1 MSGRCYHGPRQRG
14 PARAAIGGKCRSSRQ
29 IGRAKPQ
36 LETAPLIVHVVR
48 QFLPNRGGLEDVVA
62 NLARQ
67 TVRRGYRLRVV
78 TLDSLFTAPED
89 KLPLHEDIDGIEV
102 VRIPWFGT
110 SRYPLAP
117 QVFRHL
123 ADADLVHVHAID
135 FFFDALAWGRL
146 LHGKPMIV
154 TTHGGFFHTRKYATI
169 KRIWFQTLT
178 RASAMAYRRVV
189 CCSASDLRQFSE
201 IVPDSLLIE
210 NGADIGKFADTASRR
225 AKRRI
230 VTIGR
235 FSVNKRID
243 HLLDAMAALKTRNPE
258 WHLDIVGAE
267 SDLNRADIEGAIE
280 SRHLSG
286 RVTLHVSPENDTIRR
301 IIAEASIFASASE
314 YEGFGLVALEAM
326 SAGLLPVLNANDA
339 FTTLAAR
346 HPVLMLADFMNP
358 ESAATAI
365 ETAHETLSRQPDT
378 VRAELLDAARG
389 YSWDIVAGRYIDLY
403 RSLEIVAAESI

>member
-1 MSGRCYHGPRQRG
+1 MSIVEADRT
-14 PARAAIGGKCRSSRQ
+14 
-29 IGRAKPQ
+29 RAKPQ

-67 TVRRGYRLRVV
+67 TVRRGYRVRVV

-89 KLPLHEDIDGIEV
+89 KLPLRENIDGIEV

-117 QVFRHL
+117 EVFRHL

-154 TTHGGFFHTRKYATI
+154 TTHGGFFHTQKYATI
-169 KRIWFQTLT
+169 KKIWFRTLT

-189 CCSASDLRQFSE
+189 CCSASDLKQFSE

-235 FSVNKRID
+235 FSVNKRLD
-243 HLLDAMAALKTRNPE
+243 HLLDAMAKLKTRDPE

-267 SDLNRADIEGAIE
+267 SDLNRADVEGAIE

-339 FTTLAAR
+339 FATLATR
-346 HPVLMLADFMNP
+346 HPVLMLADFTNP
-358 ESAATAI
+358 ERAATAI
-365 ETAHETLSRQPDT
+365 EAAHQALLRQPDA

-403 RSLEIVAAESI
+403 RSLDVSAAESI

>member
-1 MSGRCYHGPRQRG
+1 M
-14 PARAAIGGKCRSSRQ
+14 AILEADRVREKAQ
-29 IGRAKPQ
+29 P
-36 LETAPLIVHVVR
+36 ETAPLIVHVVR

-67 TVRRGYRLRVV
+67 TVRRGYRVRVV
-78 TLDSLFTAPED
+78 TLDSLFTTPED
-89 KLPLHEDIDGIEV
+89 KLPPRENIDGIEV
-102 VRIPWFGT
+102 VRIPWSGS

-117 QVFRHL
+117 KVFRHL

-146 LHGKPMIV
+146 LHRKPMIV
-154 TTHGGFFHTRKYATI
+154 TTHGGFFHTRKYAAI
-169 KRIWFQTLT
+169 KKIWFRTLT

-189 CCSASDLRQFSE
+189 CCSASDLKQFSE

-235 FSVNKRID
+235 FSVNKRLD
-243 HLLDAMAALKTRNPE
+243 YLLDAMVMLKTRDPE

-267 SDLNRADIEGAIE
+267 SDLNQADVEAAIE
-280 SRHLSG
+280 SRKLNRH
-286 RVTLHVSPENDTIRR
+286 VTLHVSPDNGAIRR
-301 IIAEASIFASASE
+301 IITDASLFASASE

-339 FTTLAAR
+339 FATLAER
-346 HPVLMLADFMNP
+346 HPVIMLAHFTDP
-358 ESAATAI
+358 EAAATAI
-365 ETAHETLSRQPDT
+365 EAAYEGLSRQT
-378 VRAELLDAARG
+378 ETIRAGLLDAARG

-403 RSLEIVAAESI
+403 RSLDIVAVESI

>member
-1 MSGRCYHGPRQRG
+1 MSIVEADR
-14 PARAAIGGKCRSSRQ
+14 ARAV
-29 IGRAKPQ
+29 PQ
-36 LETAPLIVHVVR
+36 VETAPLIVHVVR

-67 TVRRGYRLRVV
+67 TVRRGYRVRVV
-78 TLDSLFTAPED
+78 TLDSLFTTPEE
-89 KLPLHEDIDGIEV
+89 KLPLREDIDGIEV
-102 VRIPWFGT
+102 VRIPWSGT

-146 LHGKPMIV
+146 LHGRPMIV

-169 KRIWFQTLT
+169 KKIWFQTLT

-243 HLLDAMAALKTRNPE
+243 HLLDAMAMLKTRDPE

-267 SDLNRADIEGAIE
+267 SDLNRADVEGAIE
-280 SRHLSG
+280 SRRLSG

-346 HPVLMLADFMNP
+346 HPVLMLADFTNP
-358 ESAATAI
+358 ESAATGLK
-365 ETAHETLSRQPDT
+365 TAYEHLSRQPDT

-403 RSLEIVAAESI
+403 RSLDVVAAESI

>member
-1 MSGRCYHGPRQRG
+1 MSIVEADR
-14 PARAAIGGKCRSSRQ
+14 ARAM
-29 IGRAKPQ
+29 PQ

-67 TVRRGYRLRVV
+67 TVRRGYRVRVV

-89 KLPLHEDIDGIEV
+89 KLPLREDIDGIEV
-102 VRIPWFGT
+102 VRIPWFGS

-117 QVFRHL
+117 QIFRHL

-154 TTHGGFFHTRKYATI
+154 TTHGGFFHTQKYATI
-169 KRIWFQTLT
+169 KKIWFRTLT

-189 CCSASDLRQFSE
+189 CCSASDLKQFSE

-235 FSVNKRID
+235 FSVNKRLD
-243 HLLDAMAALKTRNPE
+243 HLLDAMVMLKTRDPE

-267 SDLNRADIEGAIE
+267 SDLNRADVEGAIV

-286 RVTLHVSPENDTIRR
+286 RVTLYVSPENDTIRR

-339 FTTLAAR
+339 FATLAAR
-346 HPVLMLADFMNP
+346 HPVLMLADFTNP

-365 ETAHETLSRQPDT
+365 EAAHQALSRQPDA
-378 VRAELLDAARG
+378 VRAGLLDAARG

-403 RSLEIVAAESI
+403 RSLDVVAAKSI

>member
-1 MSGRCYHGPRQRG
+1 MSIVEADRT
-14 PARAAIGGKCRSSRQ
+14 
-29 IGRAKPQ
+29 RAKPQ

-67 TVRRGYRLRVV
+67 TVRRGYRVRVV

-89 KLPLHEDIDGIEV
+89 KLPLREDIDGIEV

-117 QVFRHL
+117 EVFRHL

-154 TTHGGFFHTRKYATI
+154 TTHGGFFHTQKYATI
-169 KRIWFQTLT
+169 KKIWFRTLT

-189 CCSASDLRQFSE
+189 CCSASDLKQFSE

-235 FSVNKRID
+235 FSVNKRLD
-243 HLLDAMAALKTRNPE
+243 HLLDAMAKLKTRDPE

-267 SDLNRADIEGAIE
+267 SDLDRADVKGAIE

-339 FTTLAAR
+339 FATLATR
-346 HPVLMLADFMNP
+346 HPVLMLADFTNP
-358 ESAATAI
+358 ERAAKAI
-365 ETAHETLSRQPDT
+365 EAAHQALLRQPDA

-403 RSLEIVAAESI
+403 RSLDVSAAESI

>member
-1 MSGRCYHGPRQRG
+1 MSIIEADRVRE
-14 PARAAIGGKCRSSRQ
+14 S
-29 IGRAKPQ
+29 PQ
-36 LETAPLIVHVVR
+36 LGTGPLIVHVVR

-67 TVRRGYRLRVV
+67 TVRRGYRVRVV

-89 KLPLHEDIDGIEV
+89 KLPLREDIDGIEV

-135 FFFDALAWGRL
+135 FFFDVLAWGRL

-169 KRIWFQTLT
+169 KKIWFRTLT

-189 CCSASDLRQFSE
+189 CCSASDLKQFSE

-243 HLLDAMAALKTRNPE
+243 HLLDAMAALKTRDPE
-258 WHLDIVGAE
+258 WQLDIVGAE
-267 SDLNRADIEGAIE
+267 SDLDRADVEGAIE

-286 RVTLHVSPENDTIRR
+286 RVTLHVSPDNDTIRR
-301 IIAEASIFASASE
+301 VIAEASIFASASE

-339 FTTLAAR
+339 FATLAAR
-346 HPVLMLADFMNP
+346 HPVLMLADFTNP
-358 ESAATAI
+358 ETAATAL
-365 ETAHETLSRQPDT
+365 ETAYEHLWRQPDT
-378 VRAELLDAARG
+378 VRTELLDAARG

-403 RSLEIVAAESI
+403 RSLDVVAAKSI

>member
-1 MSGRCYHGPRQRG
+1 MSIVE
-14 PARAAIGGKCRSSRQ
+14 ADRA
-29 IGRAKPQ
+29 RAKPQ

-403 RSLEIVAAESI
+403 RSLEIVAAERI

>member
-1 MSGRCYHGPRQRG
+1 MSIVEADRV
-14 PARAAIGGKCRSSRQ
+14 
-29 IGRAKPQ
+29 RAKPQ

-67 TVRRGYRLRVV
+67 TVRRGYRVRVV

-89 KLPLHEDIDGIEV
+89 KLPLREDIDGIEV
-102 VRIPWFGT
+102 VRIPWSGT

-154 TTHGGFFHTRKYATI
+154 TTHGGFFHTQKYATI
-169 KRIWFQTLT
+169 KKIWFRTLT

-189 CCSASDLRQFSE
+189 CCSASDLKQFSE
-201 IVPDSLLIE
+201 IAPDSLLIE

-235 FSVNKRID
+235 FSVNKRLD
-243 HLLDAMAALKTRNPE
+243 HLLDAMAMLKTRDPE

-267 SDLNRADIEGAIE
+267 SDLNRADVEGAIE

-326 SAGLLPVLNANDA
+326 SAGLLPVLNANNA
-339 FTTLAAR
+339 FATLAAR
-346 HPVLMLADFMNP
+346 HPVLMLADFTNP

-365 ETAHETLSRQPDT
+365 EAAHQALLRQPDA

-403 RSLEIVAAESI
+403 RSLDVSAAESI

>member
-1 MSGRCYHGPRQRG
+1 M
-14 PARAAIGGKCRSSRQ
+14 AIVEADTVRER
-29 IGRAKPQ
+29 PQ
-36 LETAPLIVHVVR
+36 PETAPLIVHVVR

-62 NLARQ
+62 NLGRQ
-67 TVRRGYRLRVV
+67 TVRRGYRVRVV

-89 KLPLHEDIDGIEV
+89 KLPLREDIDGIEV

-117 QVFRHL
+117 RVFRHL

-169 KRIWFQTLT
+169 KKIWFRTLT

-189 CCSASDLRQFSE
+189 CCSASDLKQFSE

-235 FSVNKRID
+235 FSVNKRLD
-243 HLLDAMAALKTRNPE
+243 HLLDAMAILKTRDPE

-267 SDLNRADIEGAIE
+267 SDLNRADVEGAIE

-301 IIAEASIFASASE
+301 IIAEASILASASE

-339 FTTLAAR
+339 FATLAAR
-346 HPVLMLADFMNP
+346 HPVLMLADFTNP

-365 ETAHETLSRQPDT
+365 EAAHQALSRQPDA

-403 RSLEIVAAESI
+403 RSLDVIAAESI

>member
-1 MSGRCYHGPRQRG
+1 MSIVEADR
-14 PARAAIGGKCRSSRQ
+14 ARAV
-29 IGRAKPQ
+29 PQ
-36 LETAPLIVHVVR
+36 VETAPLIVHVVR

-67 TVRRGYRLRVV
+67 TVRRGYRVRVV
-78 TLDSLFTAPED
+78 TLDSLFTTPED
-89 KLPLHEDIDGIEV
+89 KLPLREDIDGIEV
-102 VRIPWFGT
+102 VRIPWSGT

-169 KRIWFQTLT
+169 KKIWFQTLT

-189 CCSASDLRQFSE
+189 CCSASDLKQFSE

-235 FSVNKRID
+235 FSVNKRLD
-243 HLLDAMAALKTRNPE
+243 HLLDAIAMLKTRDPE
-258 WHLDIVGAE
+258 WHLDIIGAE
-267 SDLNRADIEGAIE
+267 SDLNRADVEGAIE
-280 SRHLSG
+280 SRLLSG

-301 IIAEASIFASASE
+301 VIAEASIFASASE

-346 HPVLMLADFMNP
+346 HPVLMLVDFTNP
-358 ESAATAI
+358 ETAATAF
-365 ETAHETLSRQPDT
+365 ETAHETLSRQPET
-378 VRAELLDAARG
+378 VRAELLDAARS

-403 RSLEIVAAESI
+403 RSLDVVVAKSI

>member
-1 MSGRCYHGPRQRG
+1 MSIIEADRVRE
-14 PARAAIGGKCRSSRQ
+14 S
-29 IGRAKPQ
+29 PQ
-36 LETAPLIVHVVR
+36 LGTGPLIVHVVR

-67 TVRRGYRLRVV
+67 TVRRGYRVRVV

-89 KLPLHEDIDGIEV
+89 KLPRREDIDGIEV
-102 VRIPWFGT
+102 VRIPWLGT

-117 QVFRHL
+117 QVFRYL

-169 KRIWFQTLT
+169 KKIWFRTLT

-189 CCSASDLRQFSE
+189 CCSASDLKQFSE

-243 HLLDAMAALKTRNPE
+243 HLLDAMAALKTRDPE

-267 SDLNRADIEGAIE
+267 SDLDRADVEGAIE

-286 RVTLHVSPENDTIRR
+286 CVTLHVSPDNDTIRR
-301 IIAEASIFASASE
+301 VIAEASIFASASE

-339 FTTLAAR
+339 FATLAAR
-346 HPVLMLADFMNP
+346 HPALMLADFTNS
-358 ESAATAI
+358 ETAATAL
-365 ETAHETLSRQPDT
+365 ETAYEHLWRQPDT
-378 VRAELLDAARG
+378 VRTELLDAARG

-403 RSLEIVAAESI
+403 RSLDVVAAESI

>member
-1 MSGRCYHGPRQRG
+1 M
-14 PARAAIGGKCRSSRQ
+14 AIVEADTVRERLQ
-29 IGRAKPQ
+29 P
-36 LETAPLIVHVVR
+36 ETAPLIVHVVR

-62 NLARQ
+62 NLGRQ
-67 TVRRGYRLRVV
+67 TVRRGYRVRVV

-89 KLPLHEDIDGIEV
+89 RLPPRENINGIEV
-102 VRIPWFGT
+102 VRIPWSGS

-123 ADADLVHVHAID
+123 GDADLVHVHAID

-169 KRIWFQTLT
+169 KKIWFRTLT
-178 RASAMAYRRVV
+178 RASALAYRRVV
-189 CCSASDLRQFSE
+189 CCSASDLKQFAE

-210 NGADIGKFADTASRR
+210 NGADIGKFADAASRR
-225 AKRRI
+225 PKRRV

-235 FSVNKRID
+235 FSVNKRLD
-243 HLLDAMAALKTRNPE
+243 HLLDAMAVLKTRDPE

-267 SDLNRADIEGAIE
+267 SDLNRADVEAAIE
-280 SRHLSG
+280 DRKLSG
-286 RVTLHVSPENDTIRR
+286 RVTLHVSPDNGAIRR
-301 IIAEASIFASASE
+301 IIAEASLFASASE

-339 FTTLAAR
+339 FTTLAGR
-346 HPVLMLADFMNP
+346 HPVIRLAGFTNP
-358 ESAATAI
+358 ETAATVI
-365 ETAHETLSRQPDT
+365 EAAYDALARQPDV
-378 VRAELLDAARG
+378 VRTKLLDAARG
-389 YSWDIVAGRYIDLY
+389 YSWDIVAERYIDLY
-403 RSLEIVAAESI
+403 RSLNVAAADRI

>member
-1 MSGRCYHGPRQRG
+1 MSIVEAER
-14 PARAAIGGKCRSSRQ
+14 ARAM
-29 IGRAKPQ
+29 PQ

-89 KLPLHEDIDGIEV
+89 KLPLREDIDGIEV

-169 KRIWFQTLT
+169 KKIWFRTLT

-189 CCSASDLRQFSE
+189 CCSASDLKQFSE

-210 NGADIGKFADTASRR
+210 NGADIGKFADIASRR

-243 HLLDAMAALKTRNPE
+243 HLLDAMAALKSRDPE

-267 SDLNRADIEGAIE
+267 SDLNRADVEGAIE
-280 SRHLSG
+280 SRQLSG

-339 FTTLAAR
+339 FATLAAR
-346 HPVLMLADFMNP
+346 HPVLMLADFTNP

-365 ETAHETLSRQPDT
+365 ETAYEGLSRQPET
-378 VRAELLDAARG
+378 VRTELLDAARG

-403 RSLEIVAAESI
+403 RSLDVSAAESI

>member
-1 MSGRCYHGPRQRG
+1 MSIVE
-14 PARAAIGGKCRSSRQ
+14 ANRA
-29 IGRAKPQ
+29 RAKPQ
-36 LETAPLIVHVVR
+36 LETVPLIVHVVR

-67 TVRRGYRLRVV
+67 TVRRGYRVRVV

-89 KLPLHEDIDGIEV
+89 KLPLREDIDGIEV
-102 VRIPWFGT
+102 VRIPWSGT

-135 FFFDALAWGRL
+135 FFFDALAWGRR

-169 KRIWFQTLT
+169 KKIWFRTLT

-189 CCSASDLRQFSE
+189 CCSASDLKQFSE

-243 HLLDAMAALKTRNPE
+243 HLLDAMAALKTRDPE

-267 SDLNRADIEGAIE
+267 SDLDRADVEGAIE

-286 RVTLHVSPENDTIRR
+286 RVTLHVSPDNDTIRR
-301 IIAEASIFASASE
+301 VIAEASIFASASE

-339 FTTLAAR
+339 FATLAAR
-346 HPVLMLADFMNP
+346 HPALMLADFTNS
-358 ESAATAI
+358 ETAATAL
-365 ETAHETLSRQPDT
+365 ETAYEHLWRQPDT
-378 VRAELLDAARG
+378 VRTELLDAARG

-403 RSLEIVAAESI
+403 RSLDVVAAESI

>member
-1 MSGRCYHGPRQRG
+1 MAIVEADREHGN
-14 PARAAIGGKCRSSRQ
+14 
-29 IGRAKPQ
+29 PQ
-36 LETAPLIVHVVR
+36 PETAPLIVHVVR

-67 TVRRGYRLRVV
+67 TVRRGYRVRVV
-78 TLDSLFTAPED
+78 TLDSLFTAPEK
-89 KLPLHEDIDGIEV
+89 KLPPREHIDGIEV
-102 VRIPWFGT
+102 VRIPWSGS

-123 ADADLVHVHAID
+123 GDADLVHVHAID

-154 TTHGGFFHTRKYATI
+154 TTHGGFFHTRKYAAI
-169 KRIWFQTLT
+169 KKIWFRTLT

-189 CCSASDLRQFSE
+189 CCSASDLKQFSE
-201 IVPDSLLIE
+201 IAPDSLLIE

-225 AKRRI
+225 PKRRI

-235 FSVNKRID
+235 FSVNKRLD
-243 HLLDAMAALKTRNPE
+243 HLLDAMATLKTRDPE

-267 SDLNRADIEGAIE
+267 SDLNRRDVEGAIE
-280 SRHLSG
+280 NRNLTG
-286 RVTLHVSPENDTIRR
+286 RVTLHVSPDNDTIRR
-301 IIAEASIFASASE
+301 VIAEASLFASASE

-339 FTTLAAR
+339 FQTLAAR
-346 HPVLMLADFMNP
+346 HPAIKLTDFTHP
-358 ESAATAI
+358 EAAATAI
-365 ETAHETLSRQPDT
+365 ESAYEDLSREPDV
-378 VRAELLDAARG
+378 VRARLLDAARG

-403 RSLEIVAAESI
+403 RSLDIAAESR